1 MDNANHS
8 RVFDTETIN
17 FLESVSDKAHGKSV
31 DLGILSSAG
40 SLNIDLNALESLDGT
55 PKLKSIKQSRKA
67 DRDDEEE
74 IAVQDFIEEA
84 DIHLKDIIN
93 KVFRNSERSF
103 VIVRDDK
110 IEYANKTFLKVL
122 GVAGESDVLKK
133 NFLKFVVKEDWNLLA
148 ENIGEMLTNDKNL
161 MVRLRLADN
170 KVQRMNFEAVYLPDN
185 QHFTFILIGSRIM
198 TKANL
203 VSGLYD
209 DLTGLPNFYLLEDRV
224 QMAVNAEN
232 YKDIR
237 QKKNM
242 IALAGISIDNMKVF
256 KNMGI
261 DDLILRKLSE
271 RLVLSLRKTF
281 TVASGLKYQFWVL
294 IPNVDNM
301 ENLDVEIKRIK
312 AAFDEPVAD
321 NFTEHHLD
329 ASIGVSIFP
338 SRQLRPKTYRAGY
351 SFHPEGPA
359 RRGQTHRRFRS
370 LRFQRFF
377 QRKAEAQYFVRG
389 WRVTAVG
396 IMHGQAGADDGGSLG
411 IFASRDN
418 NPFGVLT
425 GFGKQR
431 NNAYGSHSAMQAGQN
446 FGYGFGAVNHIKT
459 PLRTKHFQT
468 KAYPGRKAEV
478 FAVVGKGLAG
488 VR

>member
-185 QHFTFILIGSRIM
+185 QHFTFILIGSKIM

-242 IALAGISIDNMKVF
+242 IALAGVSVDNMKAF

-271 RLVLSLRKTF
+271 RLVLSLKKTF

-321 NFTEHHLD
+321 NFTEHHID

-338 SRQLRPKTYRAGY
+338 
-351 SFHPEGPA
+351 EPA
-359 RRGQTHRRFRS
+359 TSAKKLIEQVILS
-370 LRFQRFF
+370 IQKAQR
-377 QRKAEAQYFVRG
+377 
-389 WRVTAVG
+389 
-396 IMHGQAGADDGGSLG
+396 DGG
-411 IFASRDN
+411 RR
-418 NPFGVLT
+418 VVV
-425 GFGKQR
+425 
-431 NNAYGSHSAMQAGQN
+431 
-446 FGYGFGAVNHIKT
+446 FGA
-459 PLRTKHFQT
+459 
-468 KAYPGRKAEV
+468 
-478 FAVVGKGLAG
+478 
-488 VR
+488 

>member
-1 MDNANHS
+1 MSKKECLWNFAMDKANHNL
-8 RVFDTETIN
+8 VFDTETID
-17 FLESVSDKAHGKSV
+17 FLEGVGNKAHNKNV
-31 DLGILSSAG
+31 DLGILSSAD

-55 PKLKSIKQSRKA
+55 PKLKTIKQSKKA
-67 DRDDEEE
+67 GKKSEE
-74 IAVQDFIEEA
+74 IAVQDFIEET
-84 DIHLKDIIN
+84 DVHLKDIIN

-122 GVAGESDVLKK
+122 GVAGEEDVLKK
-133 NFLKFVVKEDWNLLA
+133 NFLKFVVKEDWNMLA

-170 KVQRMNFEAVYLPDN
+170 RVQRMNFEAVYLPDN
-185 QHFTFILIGSRIM
+185 QHFTFILIGNKIM

-232 YKDIR
+232 YKDVR

-242 IALAGISIDNMKVF
+242 IALAGVSIDNLKAF

-271 RLVLSLRKTF
+271 RLVLSLKKAF
-281 TVASGLKYQFWVL
+281 TVASGLKYQFWIL
-294 IPNVDNM
+294 IPNVDNL

-321 NFTEHHLD
+321 NFTEHRLD

-338 SRQLRPKTYRAGY
+338 D
-351 SFHPEGPA
+351 PA
-359 RRGQTHRRFRS
+359 TSAKKLIEQVILS
-370 LRFQRFF
+370 IQKAQR
-377 QRKAEAQYFVRG
+377 
-389 WRVTAVG
+389 
-396 IMHGQAGADDGGSLG
+396 DGG
-411 IFASRDN
+411 RR
-418 NPFGVLT
+418 VVV
-425 GFGKQR
+425 
-431 NNAYGSHSAMQAGQN
+431 
-446 FGYGFGAVNHIKT
+446 FGA
-459 PLRTKHFQT
+459 
-468 KAYPGRKAEV
+468 
-478 FAVVGKGLAG
+478 
-488 VR
+488 

>member
-209 DLTGLPNFYLLEDRV
+209 DLTGPAQFLS
-224 QMAVNAEN
+224 
-232 YKDIR
+232 
-237 QKKNM
+237 
-242 IALAGISIDNMKVF
+242 AGGPRAD
-256 KNMGI
+256 GGQR
-261 DDLILRKLSE
+261 RKLQRYPPE
-271 RLVLSLRKTF
+271 
-281 TVASGLKYQFWVL
+281 
-294 IPNVDNM
+294 
-301 ENLDVEIKRIK
+301 E
-312 AAFDEPVAD
+312 
-321 NFTEHHLD
+321 EHDCAGRHQH
-329 ASIGVSIFP
+329 
-338 SRQLRPKTYRAGY
+338 RQY
-351 SFHPEGPA
+351 EG
-359 RRGQTHRRFRS
+359 F
-370 LRFQRFF
+370 
-377 QRKAEAQYFVRG
+377 
-389 WRVTAVG
+389 
-396 IMHGQAGADDGGSLG
+396 
-411 IFASRDN
+411 
-418 NPFGVLT
+418 
-425 GFGKQR
+425 
-431 NNAYGSHSAMQAGQN
+431 
-446 FGYGFGAVNHIKT
+446 
-459 PLRTKHFQT
+459 
-468 KAYPGRKAEV
+468 
-478 FAVVGKGLAG
+478 
-488 VR
+488 

>member
-1 MDNANHS
+1 MSKKECLWNFAMDKANHNL
-8 RVFDTETIN
+8 VFDTETID
-17 FLESVSDKAHGKSV
+17 FLEGVGNKAHNKNV
-31 DLGILSSAG
+31 DLGILSSAD

-55 PKLKSIKQSRKA
+55 PKLKTIKQSKKA
-67 DRDDEEE
+67 GKKSEE
-74 IAVQDFIEEA
+74 IVVQDFIEET
-84 DIHLKDIIN
+84 DVHLKDIIN

-122 GVAGESDVLKK
+122 GVAGEEDVLKK
-133 NFLKFVVKEDWNLLA
+133 NFLKFVVKEDWNMLA

-170 KVQRMNFEAVYLPDN
+170 RVQRMNFEAVYLPDN
-185 QHFTFILIGSRIM
+185 QHFTFILIGNKIM

-232 YKDIR
+232 YKDVR

-242 IALAGISIDNMKVF
+242 IALAGVSIDNLKAF

-271 RLVLSLRKTF
+271 RLVLSLKKAF
-281 TVASGLKYQFWVL
+281 TVASGLKYQFWIL
-294 IPNVDNM
+294 IPNVDNL

-321 NFTEHHLD
+321 NFTEHRLD

-338 SRQLRPKTYRAGY
+338 D
-351 SFHPEGPA
+351 PA
-359 RRGQTHRRFRS
+359 TSAKKLIEQVILS
-370 LRFQRFF
+370 IQKAQR
-377 QRKAEAQYFVRG
+377 
-389 WRVTAVG
+389 
-396 IMHGQAGADDGGSLG
+396 DGG
-411 IFASRDN
+411 RR
-418 NPFGVLT
+418 VVV
-425 GFGKQR
+425 
-431 NNAYGSHSAMQAGQN
+431 
-446 FGYGFGAVNHIKT
+446 FGA
-459 PLRTKHFQT
+459 
-468 KAYPGRKAEV
+468 
-478 FAVVGKGLAG
+478 
-488 VR
+488 

>member
-1 MDNANHS
+1 MSKKECLWNFAMDKANHNL
-8 RVFDTETIN
+8 VFDTETID
-17 FLESVSDKAHGKSV
+17 FLEGVGNKAHNKNV
-31 DLGILSSAG
+31 DLGILSSAD

-55 PKLKSIKQSRKA
+55 PKLKTIKQRKKA
-67 DRDDEEE
+67 GKKSEE
-74 IAVQDFIEEA
+74 IAVQDFIEET
-84 DIHLKDIIN
+84 DVHLKDIIN

-122 GVAGESDVLKK
+122 GVAGEEDVLKK
-133 NFLKFVVKEDWNLLA
+133 NFLKFVVKEDWNMLA

-170 KVQRMNFEAVYLPDN
+170 RVQRMNFEAVYLPDN
-185 QHFTFILIGSRIM
+185 QHFTFILIGNKIM

-232 YKDIR
+232 YKDVR

-242 IALAGISIDNMKVF
+242 IALAGVSIDNLKAF

-271 RLVLSLRKTF
+271 RLVLSLKKAF
-281 TVASGLKYQFWVL
+281 TVASGLKYQFWIL
-294 IPNVDNM
+294 IPNVDNL

-321 NFTEHHLD
+321 NFTEHRLD

-338 SRQLRPKTYRAGY
+338 D
-351 SFHPEGPA
+351 PA
-359 RRGQTHRRFRS
+359 TSAKKLIEQVILS
-370 LRFQRFF
+370 IQKAQR
-377 QRKAEAQYFVRG
+377 
-389 WRVTAVG
+389 
-396 IMHGQAGADDGGSLG
+396 DGG
-411 IFASRDN
+411 RR
-418 NPFGVLT
+418 VVV
-425 GFGKQR
+425 
-431 NNAYGSHSAMQAGQN
+431 
-446 FGYGFGAVNHIKT
+446 FGA
-459 PLRTKHFQT
+459 
-468 KAYPGRKAEV
+468 
-478 FAVVGKGLAG
+478 
-488 VR
+488 

>member
-338 SRQLRPKTYRAGY
+338 EPATSAKNLSSRLFFPSRRLSATGANAS
-351 SFHPEGPA
+351 SFSELKVSALLPA
-359 RRGQTHRRFRS
+359 
-370 LRFQRFF
+370 
-377 QRKAEAQYFVRG
+377 K
-389 WRVTAVG
+389 
-396 IMHGQAGADDGGSLG
+396 
-411 IFASRDN
+411 SR
-418 NPFGVLT
+418 
-425 GFGKQR
+425 
-431 NNAYGSHSAMQAGQN
+431 
-446 FGYGFGAVNHIKT
+446 GAVFCARLACNC
-459 PLRTKHFQT
+459 RRNY
-468 KAYPGRKAEV
+468 ARSGR
-478 FAVVGKGLAG
+478 G
-488 VR
+488 R

>member
-1 MDNANHS
+1 MSKKECLWNFAMDKANHNL
-8 RVFDTETIN
+8 VFDTETID
-17 FLESVSDKAHGKSV
+17 FLEGVGNKAHNKNV
-31 DLGILSSAG
+31 DLGILSSAD

-55 PKLKSIKQSRKA
+55 PKLKTIKQSKKA
-67 DRDDEEE
+67 GKKSEE
-74 IAVQDFIEEA
+74 IAVQDFIEET
-84 DIHLKDIIN
+84 DVHLKDIIN

-122 GVAGESDVLKK
+122 GVAGEEDVLKK
-133 NFLKFVVKEDWNLLA
+133 NFLKFVVKEDWNMLA

-170 KVQRMNFEAVYLPDN
+170 RVQRMNFEAVYLPDN
-185 QHFTFILIGSRIM
+185 QHLTFILIGNKIM

-232 YKDIR
+232 YKDVR

-242 IALAGISIDNMKVF
+242 IALAGVSIDNLKAF

-271 RLVLSLRKTF
+271 RLVLSLKKAF
-281 TVASGLKYQFWVL
+281 TVASGLKYQFWIL
-294 IPNVDNM
+294 IPNVDNL

-321 NFTEHHLD
+321 NFTEHRLD

-338 SRQLRPKTYRAGY
+338 D
-351 SFHPEGPA
+351 PA
-359 RRGQTHRRFRS
+359 TSAKKLIEQVILS
-370 LRFQRFF
+370 IQKAQR
-377 QRKAEAQYFVRG
+377 
-389 WRVTAVG
+389 
-396 IMHGQAGADDGGSLG
+396 DGG
-411 IFASRDN
+411 RR
-418 NPFGVLT
+418 VVV
-425 GFGKQR
+425 
-431 NNAYGSHSAMQAGQN
+431 
-446 FGYGFGAVNHIKT
+446 FGA
-459 PLRTKHFQT
+459 
-468 KAYPGRKAEV
+468 
-478 FAVVGKGLAG
+478 
-488 VR
+488 

>member
-1 MDNANHS
+1 MSKKECLWNFAMDKANHNL
-8 RVFDTETIN
+8 VFDTETID
-17 FLESVSDKAHGKSV
+17 FLEGVGNKAHNKNV
-31 DLGILSSAG
+31 DLGILSSAD

-55 PKLKSIKQSRKA
+55 PKLKTIKQSKKA
-67 DRDDEEE
+67 GKKSEE
-74 IAVQDFIEEA
+74 IAVQDFIEET
-84 DIHLKDIIN
+84 DVHLKDLIN

-122 GVAGESDVLKK
+122 GVAGEEDVLKK
-133 NFLKFVVKEDWNLLA
+133 NFLKFVVKEDWNMLA

-170 KVQRMNFEAVYLPDN
+170 RVQRMNFEAVYLPDN
-185 QHFTFILIGSRIM
+185 QHFTFILIGNKIM

-232 YKDIR
+232 YKDVR

-242 IALAGISIDNMKVF
+242 IALAGVSIDNLKAF

-271 RLVLSLRKTF
+271 RLVLSLKKAF
-281 TVASGLKYQFWVL
+281 TVASGLKYQFWIL
-294 IPNVDNM
+294 IPNVDNL

-321 NFTEHHLD
+321 NFTEHRLD

-338 SRQLRPKTYRAGY
+338 D
-351 SFHPEGPA
+351 PA
-359 RRGQTHRRFRS
+359 TSAKKLIEQVILS
-370 LRFQRFF
+370 IQKAQR
-377 QRKAEAQYFVRG
+377 
-389 WRVTAVG
+389 
-396 IMHGQAGADDGGSLG
+396 DGG
-411 IFASRDN
+411 RR
-418 NPFGVLT
+418 VVV
-425 GFGKQR
+425 
-431 NNAYGSHSAMQAGQN
+431 
-446 FGYGFGAVNHIKT
+446 FGA
-459 PLRTKHFQT
+459 
-468 KAYPGRKAEV
+468 
-478 FAVVGKGLAG
+478 
-488 VR
+488 

>member
-1 MDNANHS
+1 MDKANHNL
-8 RVFDTETIN
+8 VFDTETID
-17 FLESVSDKAHGKSV
+17 FLEGVGNKAHNKNV
-31 DLGILSSAG
+31 DLGILSSAD

-55 PKLKSIKQSRKA
+55 PKLKTIKQSKKA
-67 DRDDEEE
+67 GKKSEE
-74 IAVQDFIEEA
+74 IAVQDFIEET
-84 DIHLKDIIN
+84 DVHLKDIIN

-122 GVAGESDVLKK
+122 GVAGEEDVLKK
-133 NFLKFVVKEDWNLLA
+133 NFLKFVVKEDWNMLA

-170 KVQRMNFEAVYLPDN
+170 RVQRMNFEAVYLPDN
-185 QHFTFILIGSRIM
+185 QHFTFILIGNKIM

-232 YKDIR
+232 YKDVR

-242 IALAGISIDNMKVF
+242 IALAGVSIDNLKAF

-271 RLVLSLRKTF
+271 RLVLSLKKAF
-281 TVASGLKYQFWVL
+281 TVASGLKYQFWIL
-294 IPNVDNM
+294 IPNVDNL

-321 NFTEHHLD
+321 NFTEHRLD

-338 SRQLRPKTYRAGY
+338 D
-351 SFHPEGPA
+351 PA
-359 RRGQTHRRFRS
+359 TSAKKLIEQVILS
-370 LRFQRFF
+370 IQKAQR
-377 QRKAEAQYFVRG
+377 
-389 WRVTAVG
+389 
-396 IMHGQAGADDGGSLG
+396 DGG
-411 IFASRDN
+411 RC
-418 NPFGVLT
+418 VVV
-425 GFGKQR
+425 
-431 NNAYGSHSAMQAGQN
+431 
-446 FGYGFGAVNHIKT
+446 FGA
-459 PLRTKHFQT
+459 
-468 KAYPGRKAEV
+468 
-478 FAVVGKGLAG
+478 
-488 VR
+488 

>member
-1 MDNANHS
+1 MSKKECLWNFAMDKANHNL
-8 RVFDTETIN
+8 VFDTETID
-17 FLESVSDKAHGKSV
+17 FLEGVGNKAHNKNV
-31 DLGILSSAG
+31 DLGILSSAD

-55 PKLKSIKQSRKA
+55 PKLKTIKQSKKA
-67 DRDDEEE
+67 GKKSEE
-74 IAVQDFIEEA
+74 ITVQDFIEET
-84 DIHLKDIIN
+84 DVHLKDIIN

-122 GVAGESDVLKK
+122 GVAGEEDVLKK
-133 NFLKFVVKEDWNLLA
+133 NFLKFVVKEDWNMLA

-170 KVQRMNFEAVYLPDN
+170 RVQRMNFEAVYLPDN
-185 QHFTFILIGSRIM
+185 QHFTFILIGNKIM

-232 YKDIR
+232 YKDVR

-242 IALAGISIDNMKVF
+242 IALAGVSIDNLKAF

-271 RLVLSLRKTF
+271 RLVLSLKKAF
-281 TVASGLKYQFWVL
+281 TVASGLKYQFWIL
-294 IPNVDNM
+294 IPNVDNL

-321 NFTEHHLD
+321 NFTEHRLD

-338 SRQLRPKTYRAGY
+338 D
-351 SFHPEGPA
+351 PA
-359 RRGQTHRRFRS
+359 TSAKKLIEQVILS
-370 LRFQRFF
+370 IQKAQR
-377 QRKAEAQYFVRG
+377 
-389 WRVTAVG
+389 
-396 IMHGQAGADDGGSLG
+396 DGG
-411 IFASRDN
+411 RR
-418 NPFGVLT
+418 VVV
-425 GFGKQR
+425 
-431 NNAYGSHSAMQAGQN
+431 
-446 FGYGFGAVNHIKT
+446 FGA
-459 PLRTKHFQT
+459 
-468 KAYPGRKAEV
+468 
-478 FAVVGKGLAG
+478 
-488 VR
+488 